1 VYVLLFIGLLGVA
14 YWFFRK
20 KTIKAVKN
28 NIYSPPVTKMVKN
41 NTYSPP
47 VIKAVKN
54 NTYSPPVIKVVSNNT
69 YSPPAI
75 KVVNNNTYFSVK
87 KVIYWLMGEKAGRIL
102 VGTWNWLWGIP
113 VESGG
118 QVSVNVAEESLRS
131 MQEALHKLATAVATQ
146 VAAYER
152 AKQKYDQKEAEMRK
166 LEQQA
171 AIAQRNGNEDAA
183 RLAMT
188 KVIQIEQIL
197 PQLKIQVDQAEQYV
211 KAAKDKLNR
220 ERLKLEE
227 YKTQLSNMKDMSE
240 INKALAEIAKVN
252 NDLSI
257 DSARSQFE
265 QAKSAVERK
274 NLQQNALAELS
285 ENPNERLQADLE
297 GMVIDD
303 EVSRRLKSLQ
313 SDNQS

>member
-1 VYVLLFIGLLGVA
+1 M
-14 YWFFRK
+14 K
-20 KTIKAVKN
+20 KA
-28 NIYSPPVTKMVKN
+28 
-41 NTYSPP
+41 
-47 VIKAVKN
+47 
-54 NTYSPPVIKVVSNNT
+54 
-69 YSPPAI
+69 
-75 KVVNNNTYFSVK
+75 
-87 KVIYWLMGEKAGRIL
+87 IYWLMGERAGRSL
-102 VGTWNWLWGIP
+102 VGIWNWLWGLP

-131 MQEALHKLATAVATQ
+131 MQEAVHKLATAVATQ
-146 VAAYER
+146 VAPYER
-152 AKQKYDQKEAEMRK
+152 AKQKYDQKEAEMRNLK
-166 LEQQA
+166 QQA
-171 AIAQRNGNEDAA
+171 TIAQKNGNEDAA

-220 ERLKLEE
+220 ERMKLEE

-240 INKALAEIAKVN
+240 INKALAEISKVN

-265 QAKSAVERK
+265 QAKNAVERK

-285 ENPNERLQADLE
+285 ENPNERLQNDLE

-313 SDNQS
+313 SDNRS

>member
-1 VYVLLFIGLLGVA
+1 M
-14 YWFFRK
+14 K
-20 KTIKAVKN
+20 KA
-28 NIYSPPVTKMVKN
+28 
-41 NTYSPP
+41 
-47 VIKAVKN
+47 
-54 NTYSPPVIKVVSNNT
+54 
-69 YSPPAI
+69 
-75 KVVNNNTYFSVK
+75 
-87 KVIYWLMGEKAGRIL
+87 IYWLMGEKAGRSL
-102 VGTWNWLWGIP
+102 VGIWNWLWGLP
-113 VESGG
+113 TESGG
-118 QVSVNVAEESLRS
+118 QIAVNVAEESLRS
-131 MQEALHKLATAVATQ
+131 MQEAVHKLATAVATQ

-152 AKQKYDQKEAEMRK
+152 AKQKYDQKEIEMRK

-171 AIAQRNGNEDAA
+171 TIAQKNGNEDAA

-197 PQLKIQVDQAEQYV
+197 PQLKIQVEQAEQYV

-265 QAKSAVERK
+265 QAKSAIERK
-274 NLQQNALAELS
+274 NLQKNAMTELS
-285 ENPNERLQADLE
+285 ENPHEKLQADLDD
-297 GMVIDD
+297 MVIED
-303 EVSRRLKSLQ
+303 EVSRRLRSLQ
-313 SDNQS
+313 SGDQK